1 LRGGDGGGGSSID
14 PQRRLNVVC
23 NTFNIADHVVV
34 PESQN
39 SEILLA
45 QVSVA
50 RSIHPLT
57 GSRIMLT
64 AINLNND
71 PRGVAG
77 EVDNEVIDRHLSTEM
92 KATRFQRAKKP
103 PKLSFGVG

>member
-1 LRGGDGGGGSSID
+1 M
-14 PQRRLNVVC
+14 C
-23 NTFNIADHVVV
+23 NTVDIADHVVV

-39 SEILLA
+39 SEVLLA

-64 AINLNND
+64 SINLNND
-71 PRGVAG
+71 PRGVTG
-77 EVDNEVIDRHLSTEM
+77 EVDDEVIDRHLSTEM
-92 KATRFQRAKKP
+92 EATRFQRAKKS
-103 PKLSFGVG
+103 PKFSFGVG